1 MSCIITLNDIGDS
14 VIQAL
19 EEGLITEESKEEFT
33 ATVTSIVKHAE
44 LSEFF
49 EEGNQVFN
57 EKMIISEKLSNSIPD
72 RVVVNKRGE
81 AFLLDYKTGK
91 EQNKHKEQLMRY
103 EQALQEMGY
112 DVKKKVLL
120 YTGGDH
126 LNIIHL

>member
-1 MSCIITLNDIGDS
+1 
-14 VIQAL
+14 
-19 EEGLITEESKEEFT
+19 
-33 ATVTSIVKHAE
+33 
-44 LSEFF
+44 
-49 EEGNQVFN
+49 
-57 EKMIISEKLSNSIPD
+57 MIISEKLSNSIPD